1 VTDKITRSWWPDVLA
16 LAAFAALTVVL
27 ARGHLLDLDQRV
39 AQWAFDQH
47 GQRQVY
53 WTARVVNYLGQGA
66 QVLMPVAA
74 ILTLLLF
81 RRTRSI
87 RAALP
92 FVAAFVL
99 TLFTIGPAKYVF
111 DRAAPKFTG
120 PDPAV
125 LFNPY
130 AEGVLARS
138 YPSGHVANAFAW
150 YAVIA
155 LLLAAVLGRAL
166 SRRETLLVRVAPVV
180 IVFITTVYTGFHWLT
195 DSIAALF
202 LGFVLAR
209 LLQRIPF
216 DRVPLGPL
224 DRIPWERIPLGPLD
238 RGSGAQHGLQGQAG
252 REDD

>member
-1 VTDKITRSWWPDVLA
+1 MTDKITRSWWPDVLA

-27 ARGHLLDLDQRV
+27 ARGYLLDADQRV

-53 WTARVVNYLGQGA
+53 WTARVLNYLGQGA
-66 QVLMPVAA
+66 QVLMPVSA
-74 ILTLLLF
+74 ILTLLLV

-92 FVAAFVL
+92 FAAAFVL
-99 TLFTIGPAKYVF
+99 TLFTIGPAKVFF
-111 DRAAPKFTG
+111 DRAAPRFSG
-120 PDPAV
+120 PDPAI
-125 LFNPY
+125 LFNPH
-130 AEGVLARS
+130 ADGVLARS
-138 YPSGHVANAFAW
+138 YPSGHVANAFVW

-166 SRRETLLVRVAPVV
+166 SRRETLLVRVLPVV

-202 LGFVLAR
+202 LGLVLAR
-209 LLQRIPF
+209 LLQRIPW
-216 DRVPLGPL
+216 DRVPLGP
-224 DRIPWERIPLGPLD
+224 PLRRWDHP
-238 RGSGAQHGLQGQAG
+238 SGLQ
-252 REDD
+252 